1 MGPRSMSRQAEGVG
15 LMTLKSIEDARRG
28 PKSTWDVV
36 VIGAGPAGLL
46 AAGRAAMLGARVL
59 LLEKM
64 EKPARKLR
72 ITGKGR
78 ANITNMK
85 PLEAHLQE
93 IHPEPRFLRQAF
105 GAFFNHDLIA
115 LLESQGVETKTE
127 RGERVFPA
135 SDRAWDVAEA
145 LVAWA
150 KAQGVEILHHA
161 RVESLVI
168 QAEGFAGVAVT
179 RKASARTE
187 RIEARCGILATGGQ
201 SYPLTGSTGD
211 GFRLAEATGHRVE
224 GLRPSLVGIDTHPA
238 LEGARGLTLKNVQLT
253 LWIEGKKQAREF
265 GEAEFTTKGL
275 AGPIVLRLSRR
286 IVDATAADQRV
297 EVTLDLKPALDPE
310 KLEARLIR
318 ELQTHPSATC
328 RDLLRSLLP
337 SQLVDV
343 FLRNLRLDPTDP
355 AAQVKGPIRKQLL
368 TRLKELRFEVTGHG
382 GWDEAIV
389 TAGGVSLKD
398 IDPRTMA
405 SRRVE
410 NLYFAGEVLDLD
422 ANTGGY
428 NLQIA
433 FSTGWLAGESA
444 ARKAGIYTPIP

>member
-1 MGPRSMSRQAEGVG
+1 M
-15 LMTLKSIEDARRG
+15 
-28 PKSTWDVV
+28 V

-105 GAFFNHDLIA
+105 GAFFNRDLIA
-115 LLESQGVETKTE
+115 LLASQGVETKTE

-135 SDRAWDVAEA
+135 CDRAWDVAEA

-150 KAQGVEILHHA
+150 KAQGVEILRHS
-161 RVESLVI
+161 RVESLMI
-168 QAEGFAGVAVT
+168 QEGGFAGVVVT
-179 RKASARTE
+179 RTATGQTE

-201 SYPLTGSTGD
+201 SYPATGSTGD
-211 GFRLAEATGHRVE
+211 GHRFAETTGHRVE
-224 GLRPSLVGIDTHPA
+224 HLRPSLVGIDTRPA
-238 LEGARGLTLKNVQLT
+238 LEGTQGLTLKNVQLT
-253 LWIEGKKQAREF
+253 LWIEGKKQANEF
-265 GEAEFTTKGL
+265 GEAEFTGKGL
-275 AGPIVLRLSRR
+275 GGPIVLRLSRR
-286 IVDATAADQRV
+286 IVDATAAGQRV

-310 KLEARLIR
+310 KLEARLVR
-318 ELQTHPSATC
+318 ELQAHPAATC

-337 SQLVDV
+337 SQLVGV
-343 FLRNLRLDPTDP
+343 FLRNLSLDPIGP
-355 AAQVKGPIRKQLL
+355 AAQIKGPKRKQFL

-382 GWDEAIV
+382 GWEEAIV

-444 ARKAGIYTPIP
+444 ARKAGFSTPTP